1 MNARG
6 ITIVELLL
14 VTALMAISLGL
25 VVPGVVALSH
35 TTTARFEA
43 ERLLSSLE
51 LARSH
56 AVFRAARVT
65 LCAADEAGRAGGRCG
80 GRFDDGWLLKV
91 RQRDLRSAIDADVT
105 LLRKELALTRGYTI
119 RQQDGLRAA
128 VAPLTFRADGT
139 TGLGA
144 TFRICLPVGASA
156 AGWRVVVSAT
166 GRPRLQRDPV
176 PCPARSTATAL

>member
-1 MNARG
+1 MNAHG

-14 VTALMAISLGL
+14 AIALIAISLGL
-25 VVPGVVALSH
+25 VVPGFLTLSH

-65 LCAADEAGRAGGRCG
+65 LCAADEAGRAAGRCG
-80 GRFDDGWLLKV
+80 GHFDDGWLLTV
-91 RQRDLRSAIDADVT
+91 RQRDLRSATDADIT
-105 LLRKELALTRGYTI
+105 LLRKELAPARGYTI
-119 RQQDGLRAA
+119 RQQDGVRAA

-144 TFRICLPVGASA
+144 TFRICLPVGVSA

-166 GRPRLQRDPV
+166 GRPRLQRDLV
-176 PCPARSTATAL
+176 PCPAPATAL